1 MGNTRCQFCATD
13 DLCIFAKELRT
24 GIIDKEIVVSEP
36 DRMSAVK
43 TLASKLLE
51 LPDKFMLT
59 VFAGADS
66 APDEQEELTA
76 YLSEK
81 FPDAEVYFIDGGQE
95 IYPYIFVAE

>member
-1 MGNTRCQFCATD
+1 M
-13 DLCIFAKELRT
+13 
-24 GIIDKEIVVSEP
+24 GIIDKEIVVSES

-43 TLASKLLE
+43 TLAAKLLE

-66 APDEQEELTA
+66 VQSEKEELTA

>member
-1 MGNTRCQFCATD
+1 M
-13 DLCIFAKELRT
+13 
-24 GIIDKEIVVSEP
+24 GIIDKEIVVSEA

-43 TLASKLLE
+43 ALASKLLE

-66 APDEQEELTA
+66 AEAEQDELTA

-81 FPDAEVYFIDGGQE
+81 YSDAEVYFIDGGQE